1 MRVTVQGLWHLGSV
15 TAACLAAAGHDVVGH
30 DEEGV
35 VSELMRGR
43 PPLFEPG
50 LAKLVQSGLD
60 AGRLSF
66 TTDPSRA
73 AAGAEVCWVTF
84 DTPVDEDDVA
94 DISYVTNRVEAL
106 LPSLPDGCLV
116 VVSSQ
121 LPVGSVRTL
130 AKRAHAS
137 GRGDLTFACSP
148 ENLRLGKAIEAFT
161 KSDRVIFGLQRAED
175 ERKVR
180 ALLAPIA
187 DSIVFMSI
195 ESAEMTKHAINS
207 FLAMS
212 VAFANEI
219 ATVCEAV
226 DADAGEVASGL
237 KTEARIGP
245 KAYVS
250 PGAAFA
256 GGTLA
261 RDIAFISKEARAHGL
276 ELALIPSV
284 AVSNRRHRAW
294 PLDRLRALLGE
305 IKGSTVAIL
314 GLTYKAG
321 TSTLRRSSSVEL
333 AGALVA
339 AGARVRAYD
348 PAVPSLP
355 ADTDLAIEL
364 RPSLETALQGA
375 DAAVIATEWPEFRD
389 ADWARL
395 IGLLA
400 RPIVL
405 DPNGLLAG
413 QLGKRADVT
422 YASVGRTTSR
432 ASGGMT

>member
-15 TAACLAAAGHDVVGH
+15 TAACLAAAGHDVVGL
-30 DEEGV
+30 DDEGV
-35 VSELMRGR
+35 VGELMRGR

-50 LAKLVQSGLD
+50 LAELVQSGLD
-60 AGRLSF
+60 TGRLRF
-66 TTDPSRA
+66 TSDPLQA
-73 AAGAEVCWVTF
+73 AAGAEVCWVAF
-84 DTPVDEDDVA
+84 DTPVDEEDVA
-94 DISYVTNRVEAL
+94 DISYVTDRVKAL
-106 LPSLPDGCLV
+106 LPDLPRGCLV

-121 LPVGSVRTL
+121 LPVGSVRAL
-130 AKRAHAS
+130 ARHAHAS
-137 GRGDLTFACSP
+137 GNVDLSFACSP
-148 ENLRLGKAIEAFT
+148 ENLRLGKAIEVFT
-161 KSDRVIFGLQRAED
+161 KPDRVIFGLQRTED
-175 ERKVR
+175 EEKVR
-180 ALLAPIA
+180 ALLAPIT
-187 DSIVFMSI
+187 DSIVFMSV
-195 ESAEMTKHAINS
+195 ESAEMTKHAING

-212 VAFANEI
+212 VTFANEI
-219 ATVCEAV
+219 ATVCEV
-226 DADAGEVASGL
+226 VGADAGEVARGL

-261 RDIAFISKEARAHGL
+261 RDIAFLSEEARMHGL

-284 AVSNRRHRAW
+284 AASNRRHRAW
-294 PLDRLRALLGE
+294 PLDRLRAYLGE

-333 AGALVA
+333 ARALA
-339 AGARVRAYD
+339 TAGAHVKAYD
-348 PAVPSLP
+348 PAVRSLP
-355 ADTDLAIEL
+355 PDVDFAIEL
-364 RPSLETALQGA
+364 SPSLEAALQGA
-375 DAAVIATEWPEFRD
+375 DAAVVATEWPEFRD
-389 ADWARL
+389 ADWPRL

-405 DPNGLLAG
+405 DPNGLLVG
-413 QLGKRADVT
+413 RLGGRSDVT

-432 ASGGMT
+432 ASGGIT

>member
-1 MRVTVQGLWHLGSV
+1 MGAGGTTLMRVTVHGLWHLGSV
-15 TAACLAAAGHDVVGH
+15 TAACLAAAGHDVLGV
-30 DEEGV
+30 DEEDV
-35 VSELMRGR
+35 VGELARGQ

-50 LAKLVQSGLD
+50 LAELVQSGLKT
-60 AGRLSF
+60 GRLSF
-66 TTDPSRA
+66 TTDLSKA
-73 AAGAEVCWVTF
+73 AAGADVYWVAF

-94 DISYVTNRVEAL
+94 DISYVTDRVKAM
-106 LPSLPDGCLV
+106 LPHLPRGCLV

-121 LPVGSVRTL
+121 LPVGSVRAL
-130 AKRAHAS
+130 AGHAHAL
-137 GRGDLTFACSP
+137 GRTDLSFACSP
-148 ENLRLGKAIEAFT
+148 ENLRLGKAIEVFT
-161 KSDRVIFGLQRAED
+161 KPDRVIVGLQRAGD
-175 ERKVR
+175 EGKIR
-180 ALLAPIA
+180 ALLAPIT
-187 DSIVFMSI
+187 DSIVFMSV

-219 ATVCEAV
+219 ATICEAV
-226 DADAGEVASGL
+226 GADAGEVARGL

-261 RDIAFISKEARAHGL
+261 RDIAFLSEEARTHGL

-284 AVSNRRHRAW
+284 AASNRRHRDW
-294 PLDRLRALLGE
+294 PLDRLRAFLGE

-333 AGALVA
+333 ARVLAA

-348 PAVPSLP
+348 PAVSSLP
-355 ADTDLAIEL
+355 PDADLAIEL
-364 RPSLETALQGA
+364 REQG
-375 DAAVIATEWPEFRD
+375 R
-389 ADWARL
+389 R
-395 IGLLA
+395 GLLDLREVERPVVVRIKHLDRIGGRCRKGRQACRQRCCSQRDNKNPA
-400 RPIVL
+400 RYH
-405 DPNGLLAG
+405 
-413 QLGKRADVT
+413 R
-422 YASVGRTTSR
+422 
-432 ASGGMT
+432 

>member
-15 TAACLAAAGHDVVGH
+15 TAACLAAAGHDVVGL
-30 DEEGV
+30 DEEDV
-35 VSELMRGR
+35 VGGLTHGQ

-50 LAKLVQSGLD
+50 LAELVQSGLD

-66 TTDPSRA
+66 TTDSSRA
-73 AAGAEVCWVTF
+73 AAGAEVFWVAF
-84 DTPVDEDDVA
+84 DTPVNDEDVA
-94 DISYVTNRVEAL
+94 DISYVRDRVEAV
-106 LPSLPDGCLV
+106 LPYLPRSCLV

-121 LPVGSVRTL
+121 LPVGSVRAL
-130 AKRAHAS
+130 ARHAHACGNTDIS
-137 GRGDLTFACSP
+137 FACSP
-148 ENLRLGKAIEAFT
+148 ENLRLGKAIEVFT
-161 KSDRVIFGLQRAED
+161 KPDRVIFGLQRAED
-175 ERKVR
+175 EEKVR
-180 ALLAPIA
+180 ALLAPIT
-187 DSIVFMSI
+187 DSIVFMSV

-226 DADAGEVASGL
+226 GADAGEVARGL

-261 RDIAFISKEARAHGL
+261 RDIAFLSEEARTRGL

-284 AVSNRRHRAW
+284 AASNRRHRAW
-294 PLDRLRALLGE
+294 PLDRLRVFLGE
-305 IKGSTVAIL
+305 IKGSSVAIL

-333 AGALVA
+333 ARALAA

-355 ADTDLAIEL
+355 PDADLAIEL
-364 RPSLETALQGA
+364 SPSLEAALEGV
-375 DAAVIATEWPEFRD
+375 DAAVVATEWPEFRD
-389 ADWARL
+389 ADWSRL
-395 IGLLA
+395 NGRLA

-413 QLGKRADVT
+413 QLGGRTDVT
-422 YASVGRTTSR
+422 YASVGRTTSGR
-432 ASGGMT
+432 IA